1 MREQQ
6 LVFYP
11 PVAGSDLAALPPM
24 ATLFVRAASRS
35 MLPPTQEQ
43 FAQRV
48 LAEDAL
54 LSLDVVR
61 ARVSRTY
68 PAFIRQWHL
77 LVQLQ
82 VRRRVDAAH
91 WIPDLDYQGVDLL
104 VLHRGHALGVALSMR
119 SDAAGYWQDVK
130 ARRHPGISGLPMLYV
145 NVDPAS
151 PLKVGEFWVH
161 GVDDVEL
168 IERSVVPPFSLPT
181 SQDVLGIVAGLKQ
194 NHQLRAKAGLKDIWP
209 VLTAVYERVLK
220 ANA

>member
-1 MREQQ
+1 MREQH

-11 PVAGSDLAALPPM
+11 PVSGSELAALPPM
-24 ATLFVRAASRS
+24 ATLFVRTVSRS

-48 LAEDAL
+48 LVEDPS
-54 LSLDVVR
+54 LSADIVR

-68 PAFIRQWHL
+68 PAFMRQWHL
-77 LVQLQ
+77 VVQLQ
-82 VRRRVDAAH
+82 VRGRVEAAH

-104 VLHRGHALGVALSMR
+104 VLHHRYALGVALSMR
-119 SDAAGYWQDVK
+119 SEAAGYWQDVK
-130 ARRHPGISGLPMLYV
+130 ARRHRGVSGLPMLYL
-145 NVDPAS
+145 NVDPAA

-168 IERSVVPPFSLPT
+168 IERSVIPQFSLPT
-181 SQDVLGIVAGLKQ
+181 TQDVLAIVAGLKQ

-209 VLTAVYERVLK
+209 VLTAVYERIRMETR
-220 ANA
+220 